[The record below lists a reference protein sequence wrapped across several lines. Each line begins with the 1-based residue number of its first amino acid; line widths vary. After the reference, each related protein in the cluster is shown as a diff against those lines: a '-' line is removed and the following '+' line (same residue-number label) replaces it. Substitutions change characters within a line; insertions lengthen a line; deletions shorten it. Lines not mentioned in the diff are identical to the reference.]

1 MLQRIEQL
9 EENIR
14 SLQQF
19 KEEHSLESIRRNRF
33 DEWALRYGLFE
44 SIQILID
51 LSCHLVH
58 RYNLGAVKSYGE
70 CIRRLVEHGY
80 LEAALGERLTGAVG
94 LRNLLIHEYA
104 RIDPEKL
111 YGFLELTG
119 DFTDFIRQITGQ
131 GALE

>member
-1 MLQRIEQL
+1 LLQRLEQL
-9 EENIR
+9 EENIQ
-14 SLQQF
+14 SLQRF
-19 KEEHSLESIRRNRF
+19 KEEHSLESVRRNRF

-51 LSCHLVH
+51 LACHLVH

-80 LEAALGERLTGAVG
+80 LDEVLGTRLTGAVG
-94 LRNLLIHEYA
+94 LRNLLIHEYT
-104 RIDPEKL
+104 RIEPDKL

-119 DFTDFIRQITGQ
+119 DFSDFIRQITRH
-131 GALE
+131 GAL